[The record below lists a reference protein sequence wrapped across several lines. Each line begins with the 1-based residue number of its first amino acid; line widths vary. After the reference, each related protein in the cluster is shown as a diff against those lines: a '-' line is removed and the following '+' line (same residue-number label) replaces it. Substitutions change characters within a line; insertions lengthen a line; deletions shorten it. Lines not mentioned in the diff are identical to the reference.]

1 MLPALT
7 RARKWWGSDCK
18 QVKWSEVAFR
28 PQCGHWLGWC
38 LHTWPPAAPAVVE
51 VHCRTYNI
59 PAKTQLSHF
68 FARSRVKRSTG
79 ELKEEALS
87 EEEPG
92 IKKKRRRTIQ
102 EGGWKDRLNKSTTDA
117 VRLIT
122 DACGGVKRR
131 RGMEFSRTSPVWAGE
146 GRGYKLR
153 LE

>member
-92 IKKKRRRTIQ
+92 IKKNAGELYKRGGERTGWTSPRRTRCGSSRMHAVELK
-102 EGGWKDRLNKSTTDA
+102 EGGEWNFLAPVLSGQGRD
-117 VRLIT
+117 
-122 DACGGVKRR
+122 GGI
-131 RGMEFSRTSPVWAGE
+131 S
-146 GRGYKLR
+146 
-153 LE
+153 